1 MNIIGKPSAIGD
13 LSAIFAAAEVNRCS
27 SPAISPAAAAPMSEV
42 IDRTK
47 VKKSPTAAING
58 RRRMLDPHNVRA
70 ATRDKRPPAKNRGPS
85 RTANAGQRK
94 ANVANRAG
102 RANVANRA
110 GIRPGQGRAN
120 FANRGGINR
129 GMGGLRA
136 QAGGLRIGGGGLG
149 GRGFGGGGRGFGGGG
164 RGFGGG
170 RGGAR
175 RSDIRLK
182 HDIVLVDRLTNGL
195 GLYRFSYNGSN
206 KAYIGVMAQEVQQV
220 MPEAV
225 TRDTDGYLG

>member
-136 QAGGLRIGGGGLG
+136 QAGGLRIAAADLAVAVLAVEVVVLVVEVVASVAVVAAL
-149 GRGFGGGGRGFGGGG
+149 
-164 RGFGGG
+164 
-170 RGGAR
+170 GAR
-175 RSDIRLK
+175 IS
-182 HDIVLVDRLTNGL
+182 
-195 GLYRFSYNGSN
+195 GSSTTSSLS
-206 KAYIGVMAQEVQQV
+206 
-220 MPEAV
+220 V
-225 TRDTDGYLG
+225 T